1 MDVVAMTRELVAFDS
16 VSRKSNRPI
25 AERIGAWL
33 AADGFEVET
42 LTYRDENGMEKVSVV
57 GRKGPGEGGLA
68 LISHSDTVPADEY
81 EGDPL
86 SGEVREGRLHGRGS
100 CDMKGPLAATIAAAA
115 RFQPEDLERPVLVIV
130 TADEETT
137 GAGATQVAQQSQLLK
152 GTRYAVIAEPTR
164 LVPVYAHKG
173 GVRMDVVAR
182 GRAAHSSTGEGI
194 SANFRIAPFLA
205 EMAALAERFQTEER
219 YLNRAFDPPTN
230 GWNMVIDDG
239 QTASN
244 VTAAKSVCTLS
255 FRPTP
260 GHPTQEIIDRVRERA
275 AYYGLEFAVRGHDAY
290 SVSPD
295 SPVVQAAL
303 ALTGTRAP
311 GTVSYGTDAVRF
323 PQLEMVVLGPGDIR
337 QAHTVNEWIELD
349 QLHTAVDVYSGL
361 IRHFCE
367 DSSQTPD
374 AGRQ

>member
-1 MDVVAMTRELVAFDS
+1 MDVVSMTRELVAFDS
-16 VSRKSNRPI
+16 VTRKSNRPI
-25 AERIGAWL
+25 AERIGDWL
-33 AADGFEVET
+33 AADDFDVET
-42 LTYRDENGMEKVSVV
+42 LAFHDENGVEKVSVV
-57 GRKGPGEGGLA
+57 GRKGPGNGGLA

-81 EGDPL
+81 EGDPF

-115 RFQPEDLERPVLVIV
+115 RFRAVELARPILVVV

-137 GAGATQVAQQSQLLK
+137 GAGATQVAQQSRLLQ

-164 LVPVYAHKG
+164 LIPVYAHKG

-182 GRAAHSSTGEGI
+182 GRAAHSSTGEGVN
-194 SANFRIAPFLA
+194 ANFLIAPFLA
-205 EMAALAERFQTEER
+205 EMAALAERFRREER
-219 YLNRAFDPPTN
+219 YRNSAFDPPTN

-260 GHPTQEIIDRVRERA
+260 GHPTQEIVDHVRERA
-275 AYYGLEFAVRGHDAY
+275 AHYGLEFSVRGHDAY

-303 ALTGTRAP
+303 ALTGSRQP
-311 GTVSYGTDAVRF
+311 ETVSYGTDAVRF

-337 QAHTVNEWIELD
+337 QAHTVNEWIDLD
-349 QLHTAVDVYSGL
+349 QLRTAVDVYSGM
-361 IRHFCE
+361 IRNFCE
-367 DSSQTPD
+367 GSP
-374 AGRQ
+374 R